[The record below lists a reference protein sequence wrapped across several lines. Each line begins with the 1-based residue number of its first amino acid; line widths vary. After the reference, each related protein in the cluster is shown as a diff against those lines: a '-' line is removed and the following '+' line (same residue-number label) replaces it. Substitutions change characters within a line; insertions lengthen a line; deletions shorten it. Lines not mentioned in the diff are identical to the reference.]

1 VPKVVSQRQ
10 ARFFRAVAS
19 GSIRVPGL
27 SKATAEEMVG
37 SVPTHNLPKT
47 AKTPKVRRK

>member
-1 VPKVVSQRQ
+1 MPKVVSQRQ

-27 SKATAEEMVG
+27 SKAKAEEMVAG
-37 SVPTHNLPKT
+37 VPTRKLPKT
-47 AKTPKVRRK
+47 TKTPKVRR